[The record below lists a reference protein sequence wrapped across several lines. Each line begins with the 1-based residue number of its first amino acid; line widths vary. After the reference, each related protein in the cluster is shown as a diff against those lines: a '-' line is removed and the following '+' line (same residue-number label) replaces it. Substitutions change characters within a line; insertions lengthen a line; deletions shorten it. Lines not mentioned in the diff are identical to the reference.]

1 MKRRLIFLLMTVVA
15 VGWLWQPA
23 PAPAA
28 AQTTPVDYSTLAQA
42 ALARMSV
49 AQRVGQL
56 FLVTFYGAS
65 ADSQSDI
72 ANLITHYNVG
82 GVVLQASNDNI
93 TDLDHAPAQVAGLVA
108 QLQLLATETLTES
121 GEIAPTLDGGP
132 TSPRLPIPLFVALQ
146 HEGDG
151 PPYTEILHGLS
162 PIPNQMAIGATWNP
176 ANAQTVGAIVGRE
189 LSALGI
195 NMLLGPSLDILEN
208 PNPERLSDLG
218 TRAFGG
224 DPYWVGAM
232 GQAYIG
238 GVRQGSQG
246 RLAIIAKH
254 FPGYGG
260 SDRPLN
266 EEIATVR
273 KSLNQLQQFDLIPF
287 FAVTAPGGV
296 VSPTLS
302 VDGLLTTHIR
312 YQGLSG
318 NIRATT
324 APVSFSPAAQ
334 AELMALPELA
344 AWRASGGVVVSD
356 ALGVRAVQRFYDDT
370 GRAFPH
376 RQVAKDA
383 FLAGNDLLFLA
394 HFALDATA
402 SPQIESAN
410 IRDTIQWFQDRYQ
423 AEASFQQRVDTSVLR
438 ILQLKLRLFG
448 PDFSY
453 QLANFDQDAFAAI
466 VNENS
471 AALAA
476 LPAQSV
482 TLISPPVPQQS
493 GALPAPPT
501 ANEHIVIFT
510 QLRNAAQCRACP
522 VEPYIGL
529 NALQD
534 RLLALYGPQASGQIR
549 ASQLRSFSFRDL
561 SDFLNAGGAPITL
574 PTPAPT
580 ATPESSGFDEESTPT
595 PIPPPPGYLV
605 QDALAQADWILFA
618 LLDAHSGA
626 NLNESSALQRF
637 LNERPDLARSR
648 KVVVFAYN
656 APYFLDATNISKL
669 SAYFGVYSKIPAYID
684 ASMQALFNDLALEGN
699 PPVNI
704 SGIGYDLFVATQP
717 DPEQQIALFIYR
729 DGVTLSPSST
739 QPIQLESGATLEIRT
754 GVLRDRNNNVVPDGT
769 VVRFIQEDLTE
780 NLLNVVTE
788 STTRDGVAAF
798 TFSLPEGLTGRIRLT
813 ASAGETNRSDEV
825 YVLGNEASVI
835 TPTPEPTHTPTPS
848 PTPTPTFTPTPLP
861 TPAPTPTPMPPPPPR
876 EPTLEITLAQVG
888 TLVGIVGGL
897 TLTLGVAWL
906 LNRQRP
912 LPRLVRQ
919 SLWGLLAAL
928 LVYNYAALGL
938 PGSDWL
944 TPLRGWQGLALTAL
958 GGGLGLGAF
967 QWQNRPNPPP
977 S

>member
-1 MKRRLIFLLMTVVA
+1 MRRRLTFLLLTVA
-15 VGWLWQPA
+15 AFGWLWQPA
-23 PAPAA
+23 PAPAL
-28 AQTTPVDYSTLAQA
+28 AQSPPVDYAALAQA
-42 ALARMSV
+42 TLARMSV

-65 ADSQSDI
+65 AESQSDI
-72 ANLITHYNVG
+72 ANLITRYNVG
-82 GVVLQASNDNI
+82 GVVLQAGNDNI
-93 TDLDHAPAQVAGLVA
+93 TDLNNAPEQVAGLVT
-108 QLQLLATETLTES
+108 QLQLLATEGVTES
-121 GEIAPTLDGGP
+121 AEISPTLSSEP
-132 TSPRLPIPLFVALQ
+132 PAPRLPIPLFVALQ

-151 PPYTEILHGLS
+151 PPYTEILHGLT
-162 PIPNQMAIGATWNP
+162 PIPNQMAIGATWKP
-176 ANAQTVGAIVGRE
+176 TNAQTVGAIVGRE
-189 LSALGI
+189 LSALGV

-208 PNPERLSDLG
+208 PNPDSQSDLG

-232 GQAYIG
+232 GQAYTR

-246 RLAIIAKH
+246 RMAIIAKH

-296 VSPTLS
+296 VSPTVS

-344 AWRASGGVVVSD
+344 AWRAGGGVVVSD

-383 FLAGNDLLFLA
+383 FLAGNDILFLA
-394 HFALDATA
+394 HFALDASA
-402 SPQIESAN
+402 SPQAENAN
-410 IRDTIQWFQDRYQ
+410 IRDTIQWFQERYQ
-423 AEASFQQRVDTSVLR
+423 AEASFQQRVDASVVR

-448 PDFSY
+448 PDFDY
-453 QLANFDQDAFAAI
+453 RPADFDPTAFAK
-466 VNENS
+466 VVDEDS
-471 AALAA
+471 AGLAA
-476 LPAQSV
+476 IPAQSV

-493 GALPAPPT
+493 GGLPAPPT
-501 ANEHIVIFT
+501 ASERIVIFT
-510 QLRNAAQCRACP
+510 QVRNSSQCRACP
-522 VEPYIGL
+522 TEPYIGL
-529 NALQD
+529 NALQE

-549 ASQLRSFSFRDL
+549 ASQVRSFSFRDL

-574 PTPAPT
+574 PTPPPT
-580 ATPESSGFDEESTPT
+580 ATPGASDGEEIPTPT
-595 PIPPPPGYLV
+595 PAPPPPGYLV

-626 NLNESSALQRF
+626 TPGESSALQRF

-669 SAYFGVYSKIPAYID
+669 GAYFGVYSKVPTFID

-729 DGVTLSPSST
+729 DGTALSPSTT
-739 QPIQLESGATLEIRT
+739 QPIQLEAGATLEIRT
-754 GVLRDRNNNVVPDGT
+754 GVLHDRNGNTVPDGT

-798 TFSLPEGLTGRIRLT
+798 TFSLPEGLTGRIRVT
-813 ASAGETNRSDEV
+813 AGAGETNRSDEV

-848 PTPTPTFTPTPLP
+848 PSPTPTFTPTPLP
-861 TPAPTPTPMPPPPPR
+861 SPTPRPTPTPVPPPR

-888 TLVGIVGGL
+888 TLFGILGGLAL
-897 TLTLGVAWL
+897 TLTTAWL
-906 LNRQRP
+906 LNRQMP

-938 PGSDWL
+938 PGSGWF
-944 TPLRGWQGLALTAL
+944 TPVRGWQGLALTAL
-958 GGGLGLGAF
+958 GGTLGLGLF
-967 QWQNRPNPPP
+967 QWRDRPNPPLP
-977 S
+977 